1 MWTSTEI
8 RESLSDSTKLW
19 VTVSSLSN
27 TVRRWTSK
35 RERDR
40 HNEWRGFQK
49 LFQLWIVRWQ
59 DWQEINLWMPSRIR
73 WLKWRVQWLFQGL
86 LAWWKKRLNS
96 SKNVTY
102 LCATAELEGGQR
114 WATDPIWSL
123 KVYDI
128 DRTLVNKN
136 EPVLYYLKDGPK
148 CGFIREEL
156 QIVPPGT
163 ELPPEGI
170 Y

>member
-1 MWTSTEI
+1 MSEEASRSCLSFELWGDKINKPVDAIKDKVVEMKSST
-8 RESLSDSTKLW
+8 T
-19 VTVSSLSN
+19 
-27 TVRRWTSK
+27 
-35 RERDR
+35 
-40 HNEWRGFQK
+40 F
-49 LFQLWIVRWQ
+49 
-59 DWQEINLWMPSRIR
+59 SRP
-73 WLKWRVQWLFQGL
+73 VGL
-86 LAWWKKRLNS
+86 MEKRLNS
-96 SKNVTY
+96 SENVTY

-114 WATDPIWSL
+114 WVTDPIWSL

-128 DRTLVNKN
+128 NRTLVNKN

>member
-8 RESLSDSTKLW
+8 RESLSDSTELS

-35 RERDR
+35 RE
-40 HNEWRGFQK
+40 
-49 LFQLWIVRWQ
+49 I
-59 DWQEINLWMPSRIR
+59 DWQWVKRLPEVVSALNCEVTRLTRNKPVDAIKDKVVEMKSFSRP
-73 WLKWRVQWLFQGL
+73 VGL
-86 LAWWKKRLNS
+86 MEKRLNS

-148 CGFIREEL
+148 CDFIREEL